1 MKDHDHALALAA
13 AVRAAYDADAP
24 LEIVAGGTRRAF
36 GRSPAGAPL
45 SVAAHTGIVELHDP
59 GMRCHRK
66 RGPGRRP
73 PKGPPRPA
81 GHDLKGGVGVVGGA
95 HRGGERQGVVMVF
108 HKPLAPPVAP
118 GMTRTPS

>member
-1 MKDHDHALALAA
+1 MNENAEPNRRPWPAA
-13 AVRAAYDADAP
+13 FM
-24 LEIVAGGTRRAF
+24 RRL
-36 GRSPAGAPL
+36 GRIL
-45 SVAAHTGIVELHDP
+45 
-59 GMRCHRK
+59 
-66 RGPGRRP
+66 P